1 MADQRPRTRRRQRE
15 NEKKK
20 SLVVVCVAGAAKHHE
35 NGQQEGGGGAAGGQ
49 EGRADPNEGRS
60 GLPPMY
66 GRRSKNHFVARAV
79 LRGLPALQSWYPGG
93 LQRAKSRPLKRVD
106 RNPFLIAVKIAFLG

>member
-35 NGQQEGGGGAAGGQ
+35 NGQQEGGGAAAGGQ

-66 GRRSKNHFVARAV
+66 GRRSKNHFIARAV
-79 LRGLPALQSWYPGG
+79 LRGLPALQSWHRPMVLMAKTPLPLRSYGALHRAHTRGG
-93 LQRAKSRPLKRVD
+93 DNL
-106 RNPFLIAVKIAFLG
+106 